1 MTKDSSLTKES
12 PLGWGHLDVPVQEL
26 HLRTWR
32 PSNVQTDQVYKHL
45 HGWAGISSSGQNQ
58 AFGSLDWRPRLNCL
72 FIHKFLWPPP
82 SGGRQVEEGLQQL
95 HVHQGG
101 LGQVHHQQVQLDL
114 STWWP
119 SVCHLAPYVS
129 SAIGLPLFEPSL
141 TYSLHSPSTRCEST
155 STSRSC
161 SCTSPCSTSPRSQC
175 YVSCQANCRDL
186 RRRGGINI
194 CFALSNTQWV
204 YIPLFFR

>member
-1 MTKDSSLTKES
+1 M
-12 PLGWGHLDVPVQEL
+12 
-26 HLRTWR
+26 
-32 PSNVQTDQVYKHL
+32 
-45 HGWAGISSSGQNQ
+45 
-58 AFGSLDWRPRLNCL
+58 
-72 FIHKFLWPPP
+72 
-82 SGGRQVEEGLQQL
+82 EEGLQQL
-95 HVHQGG
+95 HMHQGG
-101 LGQVHHQQVQLDL
+101 LGQVHHQQVQLNL

-194 CFALSNTQWV
+194 CFALSNTQSLVLQVTSAHPDWLAQCLPCSRSLREAPRWRV
-204 YIPLFFR
+204 NFLGGSQVEC